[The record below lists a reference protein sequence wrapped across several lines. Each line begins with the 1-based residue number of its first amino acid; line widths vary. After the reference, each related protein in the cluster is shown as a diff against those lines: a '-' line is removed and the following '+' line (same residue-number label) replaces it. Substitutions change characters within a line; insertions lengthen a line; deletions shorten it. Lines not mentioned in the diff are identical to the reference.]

1 MNIYL
6 YSKNKRHRVSWT
18 STSNDFNLLG
28 SRLGQEQLL
37 YKISDSLI
45 LLSAN
50 DRTRNRIAEY
60 CMENDQV
67 SKFNSRKISAFI
79 SKLSDNECFF
89 ILNADVCDDYERLSA
104 IQTLDNAYDVYNRE
118 SFFNGAHEQLLA
130 YAEISSKY
138 NVYAY
143 GIDETSVYVGE
154 LDKSKRICRFCR
166 KPKKD
171 YKNVAH
177 AIPEALGNTKLFC
190 NEECDSCNHEL
201 NVIEDNFITLMDV
214 RRAMF
219 RIKRKGTSDVP
230 NIDGQNFVIRGD
242 IKGNPLIYY
251 MEDALPNGWQ
261 NIDVIPIRLNLKYKT
276 TNENIYKA
284 LCKMA
289 IDLMPSEYV
298 SQFSETVD
306 WISSNGRF
314 IPDHLPSCYIAMLPE
329 GIFYG
334 QPQLHLYIKNDIELD
349 LPFCFALLNIYDVCY
364 RFIVPFSKPDAG
376 KYRTNDSLAPFWYMF
391 QTKPELTWYEQNTS
405 EWWLSAPWVE
415 FDIRSDAPF
424 LVVKPSKDP
433 IFENC
438 GETNNPEEWVY
449 KGFNINKIDIGIDKL
464 TCKYSH
470 KVKILTEQLHDTTV
484 EFERPLYSFYE
495 NEKILQLK
503 FSLRARIANSTKPF
517 LSIEIRAYVSLDKF
531 TDQIKYDHFVVNADF
546 THAVWD
552 KLMAEVSRQISN
564 RLKYTQFSR
573 LNPFKD
579 FNALNHRFMRETL
592 YDFYTSDGNYIRMP
606 YKCAHEEMSES
617 KRIKIFRQANNF
629 IGNSADLN

>member
-6 YSKNKRHRVSWT
+6 YSKNNRQRVSWA
-18 STSNDFNLLG
+18 STSNDFDLLS
-28 SRLGQEQLL
+28 SRLVQEQLL

-50 DRTRNRIAEY
+50 YRTRKKIAEY
-60 CMENDQV
+60 CLENDQV

-79 SKLSDNECFF
+79 SKLSNNEYFF
-89 ILNADVCDDYERLSA
+89 ILNADVSNDYERLSA
-104 IQTLDNAYDVYNRE
+104 IQTLDNVSDLYNRE
-118 SFFNGAHEQLLA
+118 LFFNGVHGQLLA
-130 YAEISSKY
+130 YAEIGSKY

-143 GIDETSVYVGE
+143 GIDESPVYVGE
-154 LDKSKRICRFCR
+154 QDKSNRICRFCR
-166 KPKKD
+166 KPKKK
-171 YKNVAH
+171 YKDVAH

-190 NEECDSCNHEL
+190 YEECDSCNHEL

-230 NIDGQNFVIRGD
+230 NIDGQDFVIRGD
-242 IKGNPLIYY
+242 VNGNPIIYY
-251 MEDALPNGWQ
+251 MENALPKGWQ
-261 NIDVIPIRLNLKYKT
+261 SMDVIPIRLNLKYKT

-284 LCKMA
+284 LCKIA

-298 SQFSETVD
+298 CQFSETID

-314 IPDHLPSCYIAMLPE
+314 IPDNLPSCYIAMLPD
-329 GIFYG
+329 GVFYR
-334 QPQLHLYIKNDIELD
+334 QPQLLLYVKNEMDLD
-349 LPFCFALLNIYDVCY
+349 SPFCFALLNIYDVCY

-376 KYRTNDSLAPFWYMF
+376 KYRTNDSLASFWSTF
-391 QTKPELTWYEQNTS
+391 QTNPALTWYEQNTS
-405 EWWLSAPWVE
+405 EWWLSAPWAE

-424 LVVKPSKDP
+424 FVVKPSNDP

-438 GETNNPEEWVY
+438 RDTQNPDVWNY
-449 KGFNINKIDIGIDKL
+449 KDFNVNDLEIKIDKM
-464 TCKYSH
+464 TCKCH
-470 KVKILTEQLHDTTV
+470 TKEKISKEQLRDTTV
-484 EFERPLYSFYE
+484 KFEPPLYSFYE
-495 NEKILQLK
+495 NKQILQLK
-503 FSLRARIANSTKPF
+503 FSMRAHIADSTKPF
-517 LSIEIRAYVSLDKF
+517 LGIEIQAYVSLDKF
-531 TDQIKYDHFVVNADF
+531 TDQIKYDHLAVNADF

-552 KLMAEVSRQISN
+552 KLMTEASRQLSN

-573 LNPFKD
+573 LNPLKD

-592 YDFYTSDGNYIRMP
+592 YDFYTIEDNYIRMP

-617 KRIKIFRQANNF
+617 KRIKIFRQANN
-629 IGNSADLN
+629 I